1 MNWKNRIIVDP
12 DVLDGKPIIIGTRI
26 SVELILER
34 VADGW
39 TTEDIL
45 SAYPHLSRDDVLVAL
60 SFAAELFRE
69 EKSIAAGKVAV

>member
-1 MNWKNRIIVDP
+1 MNWKYRITVDP
-12 DVLDGKPIIIGTRI
+12 DVLAGKFIIKGTRI
-26 SVELILER
+26 SVELIFDR

-60 SFAAELFRE
+60 SFAAEYFGR
-69 EKSIAAGKVAV
+69 KKTIAAGKVAV